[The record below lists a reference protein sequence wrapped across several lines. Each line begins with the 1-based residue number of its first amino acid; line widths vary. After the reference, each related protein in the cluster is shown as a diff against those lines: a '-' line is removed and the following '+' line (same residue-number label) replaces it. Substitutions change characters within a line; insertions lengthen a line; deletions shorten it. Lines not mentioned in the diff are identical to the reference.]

1 MTLVSFLIM
10 GKVCQVSVQLA
21 LIVFF
26 VGQTF
31 GFMRELQNEYPN
43 ENFIISPF
51 LLAEGLSQL
60 YLGAE
65 GQSANELKSVIPK
78 FLTNKNLDIDSYLSE
93 DRGLLK
99 TAEDETL
106 KFGNRLYMAN
116 DMNILR
122 DYEKK
127 IKKVF
132 KTNINR
138 MDFSNPESVN
148 VINRWIAKQTNSQI
162 TNLIEILT
170 GDEKMILASA
180 VYFNGLWQY
189 PFEETL
195 TEKVPFYV
203 PKEGKTTKT
212 VKVDMM
218 NRVSFFLRKFVKE
231 LDADAISLPY
241 ANSNITMVVL
251 LPRAMDGINKLLDH
265 LSEVNINDI
274 LRESELNRLH
284 LHLPKFNFE
293 FKITLNDMLKSIG
306 LNEIFTNANLKLMT
320 DYGSELKVAEIVQ
333 KTVITVDEKGTKAAA
348 AQEGSAATRMF
359 LEHLEVNHPF
369 VFYIIDD
376 ERIYFVGQVRNPL
389 L

>member
-1 MTLVSFLIM
+1 M
-10 GKVCQVSVQLA
+10 GKVCRVSVQLA

-43 ENFIISPF
+43 DNFVISPF
-51 LLAEGLSQL
+51 LLAEGLSLL

-65 GQSANELKSVIPK
+65 GQSANELKSVIPN
-78 FLTNKNLDIDSYLSE
+78 FLTNKNSDIDSYLSE
-93 DRGLLK
+93 DRGELK
-99 TAEDETL
+99 SAEDETL
-106 KFGNRLYMAN
+106 KFGNRFYVPN
-116 DMNILR
+116 EMNILR

-138 MDFSNPESVN
+138 IDFSNPKSVN
-148 VINRWIAKQTNSQI
+148 VINRWVAQQTDNKI
-162 TNLIEILT
+162 TNLIEKLN

-180 VYFNGLWQY
+180 ISFNGQWQF
-189 PFEETL
+189 PFDETL

-265 LSEVNINDI
+265 LTEVNINDI

-284 LHLPKFNFE
+284 LHLPKFKFE

-320 DYGSELKVAEIVQ
+320 DYESELKVAEIVQ
-333 KTVITVDEKGTKAAA
+333 KTVITVDEKGTTPTAGKGANADK
-348 AQEGSAATRMF
+348 RMRM
-359 LEHLEVNHPF
+359 EHLEVNHPF

-389 L
+389 I